1 MSARDVAIDEDAAR
15 EIHQVL
21 RRFLGESSAADALLI
36 DRSGQL
42 LAHGGTDDA
51 LDTVSLSALTAG
63 AFSSTA
69 AIARLLGE
77 PEFTMLFHQGLRE
90 SIHVAAVDEQAILL
104 AVFDSE
110 TTVGMVRLF
119 AKEASGAI
127 GRILATARERPCRRE
142 SVSVPTA
149 VAEVPSL
156 FRRPPRRGTTP
167 DHPDDAQAD
176 R

>member
-1 MSARDVAIDEDAAR
+1 MSARDVALDEDAAR

-69 AIARLLGE
+69 AIAQLLGE

-104 AVFDSE
+104 VVFDSA

-119 AKEASGAI
+119 AKEASAAI
-127 GRILATARERPCRRE
+127 RHILAEARQRPRRRE
-142 SVSVPTA
+142 PRPVSAA

-156 FRRPPRRGTTP
+156 FRRPPRRAT
-167 DHPDDAQAD
+167 ASD
-176 R
+176 RPS

>member
-1 MSARDVAIDEDAAR
+1 MSTRDVAIDENAAR

-21 RRFLGESSAADALLI
+21 RRFLGESSAVDALLI

-42 LAHGGTDDA
+42 LAHGGPNDA

-77 PEFTMLFHQGLRE
+77 PEFTMLFHEGLRE

-104 AVFDSE
+104 AVFDNG

-119 AKEASGAI
+119 AKEACAAV
-127 GRILATARERPCRRE
+127 GRILAEARGRPYR
-142 SVSVPTA
+142 SDSLPVPVA
-149 VAEVPSL
+149 VAATPSL
-156 FRRPPRRGTTP
+156 FRRPPRRGTAP
-167 DHPDDAQAD
+167 DHAS
-176 R
+176 